1 MQIDGQFWIG
11 IMIGILVGAAFL
23 WVLDRRHQKVMKKLV
38 ESRRKIERQR
48 TQAVNDLFALR
59 AEIEEGVYQPTPDPV
74 MAGESSAPDP
84 RMVAEM
90 ANLRSLIARA
100 DGALT
105 SARRKR
111 DQHEA
116 EISRLRALLAE
127 KEQAENVINLRPQ
140 DRPDTAGAAHNP
152 GNLAL

>member
-1 MQIDGQFWIG
+1 MTFGELAIG
-11 IMIGILVGAAFL
+11 IMIGILVGAVLL
-23 WVLDRRHQKVMKKLV
+23 WLLDRRHQKVIKKLV

-59 AEIEEGVYQPTPDPV
+59 AEVEDGKYQSVPDPQPV
-74 MAGESSAPDP
+74 GAEGSVAGPDP
-84 RMVAEM
+84 KMLAEM

-111 DQHEA
+111 DQHES
-116 EISRLRALLAE
+116 EIARLRTLLEE
-127 KEQAENVINLRPQ
+127 KNGENVITFRPQ
-140 DRPDTAGAAHNP
+140 DRPGESRGTTG
-152 GNLAL
+152 LAL

>member
-1 MQIDGQFWIG
+1 MEFGQLFLG
-11 IMIGILVGAAFL
+11 ILIGILVAAVAL
-23 WVLDRRHQKVMKKLV
+23 WILDRRHQKVIKKLV

-59 AEIEEGVYQPTPDPV
+59 AEIEDGTYQSQPDPV
-74 MAGESSAPDP
+74 SADGPAAGPDP
-84 RMVAEM
+84 RMLAEM

-116 EISRLRALLAE
+116 EIARLRALLEE
-127 KEQAENVINLRPQ
+127 KNGENVITFRPQ
-140 DRPDTAGAAHNP
+140 DRPGDSRGTT
-152 GNLAL
+152 NLAL

>member
-1 MQIDGQFWIG
+1 MEISQL
-11 IMIGILVGAAFL
+11 MIGILIGGLLGVVLL
-23 WVLDRRHQKVMKKLV
+23 WLLDRRHQKVVKKLV

-59 AEIEEGVYQPTPDPV
+59 AEIEDGTYSAERPEQPV
-74 MAGESSAPDP
+74 AAASGAPDP
-84 RMVAEM
+84 KMVAEM

-111 DQHEA
+111 DQHEV
-116 EISRLRALLAE
+116 EIARLRAMLE
-127 KEQAENVINLRPQ
+127 EQNGENVISIRPE
-140 DRPDTAGAAHNP
+140 DRPGGALSNE
-152 GNLAL
+152 NLAL

>member
-1 MQIDGQFWIG
+1 MEISQLAIG
-11 IMIGILVGAAFL
+11 IVIGILVGAGLL
-23 WVLDRRHQKVMKKLV
+23 WLLDRRHQKVIKKLV

-59 AEIEEGVYQPTPDPV
+59 AEVEDGTYQAAPEPVGVGSSTTPD
-74 MAGESSAPDP
+74 S

-116 EISRLRALLAE
+116 EIARLRALLEE
-127 KEQAENVINLRPQ
+127 KNGENVINFRPP
-140 DRPDTAGAAHNP
+140 DRPGGALKNE
-152 GNLAL
+152 NLAL

>member
-1 MQIDGQFWIG
+1 MEFSSQLAIG
-11 IMIGILVGAAFL
+11 IVIGLLVGAMLL
-23 WVLDRRHQKVMKKLV
+23 WLLDRRHQKVIKKLI

-59 AEIEEGVYQPTPDPV
+59 AEIEDGTYQGAQEPV
-74 MAGESSAPDP
+74 VAESAAPDP

-116 EISRLRALLAE
+116 EITRLRTLLEE
-127 KEQAENVINLRPQ
+127 KQGENVISFRSPGN
-140 DRPDTAGAAHNP
+140 PDGTVSSE
-152 GNLAL
+152 NLAL

>member
-1 MQIDGQFWIG
+1 MSFTQLIIG
-11 IMIGILVGAAFL
+11 ILIGILVAAVSL
-23 WVLDRRHQKVMKKLV
+23 WVLDRRHQKVVRKLV

-59 AEIEEGVYQPTPDPV
+59 AEIEDGTYQSQPETVVVEGS
-74 MAGESSAPDP
+74 GAPDP
-84 RMVAEM
+84 KMLAEM

-116 EISRLRALLAE
+116 EIARLRAQLE
-127 KEQAENVINLRPQ
+127 ERNGENVITFRPQ
-140 DRPDTAGAAHNP
+140 DRPGDALGNA
-152 GNLAL
+152 NLAL

>member
-1 MQIDGQFWIG
+1 MEIDGQFWIG

-59 AEIEEGVYQPTPDPV
+59 AEIEEGAYKPAQEPV
-74 MAGESSAPDP
+74 IVGEASAPDP
-84 RMVAEM
+84 RVIAEM

-105 SARRKR
+105 AARRKR
-111 DQHEA
+111 DVHEA
-116 EISRLRALLAE
+116 EIAQLRAQLAAT
-127 KEQAENVINLRPQ
+127 QGENVINLRPQ
-140 DRPDTAGAAHNP
+140 DRPEPSGSNP

>member
-1 MQIDGQFWIG
+1 MIFSQLIIG
-11 IMIGILVGAAFL
+11 ILIGILVAAVAL
-23 WVLDRRHQKVMKKLV
+23 WILDRRHQKVVKKLV

-59 AEIEEGVYQPTPDPV
+59 AEVEDGTYQNQPEPVAVEGHAGPDPK
-74 MAGESSAPDP
+74 ML
-84 RMVAEM
+84 AEM

-116 EISRLRALLAE
+116 EIARLRALLEEANG
-127 KEQAENVINLRPQ
+127 ENVITFRPQ
-140 DRPDTAGAAHNP
+140 DRPGDARGNT
-152 GNLAL
+152 NLAL

>member
-1 MQIDGQFWIG
+1 MQIEGQFWIG
-11 IMIGILVGAAFL
+11 IILGILVGAIIL
-23 WVLDRRHQKVMKKLV
+23 WFLDRRHQKVMKKLV

-59 AEIEEGVYQPTPDPV
+59 AEVEEGVYQQPAEAQVDHV
-74 MAGESSAPDP
+74 AAGPDP

-116 EISRLRALLAE
+116 EITRLRTLVE
-127 KEQAENVINLRPQ
+127 EIQGENVINIRSQ
-140 DRPDTAGAAHNP
+140 DRPETGAARNP

>member
-1 MQIDGQFWIG
+1 MDLGQLAIG
-11 IMIGILVGAAFL
+11 MMIGILIGVILL
-23 WVLDRRHQKVMKKLV
+23 WLLDRRHQRVVKKLV

-59 AEIEEGVYQPTPDPV
+59 AEVEDGTYAPAPLVLPQSEQSG
-74 MAGESSAPDP
+74 PDP
-84 RMVAEM
+84 RTAAEM

-105 SARRKR
+105 AARRKR

-116 EISRLRALLAE
+116 EIARLQAAVE
-127 KEQAENVINLRPQ
+127 EQQGENVINLHSQGRG
-140 DRPDTAGAAHNP
+140 RSAA
-152 GNLAL
+152 L